1 MKRSEINRYM
11 EEALE
16 FWENLGFRLPPY
28 ARWSIDEWEAHAAE
42 CKEIFDLQIG
52 WDITAFGS
60 EDFLRTGLSL
70 YTLRNGRLHSAQY
83 PKPYAEKIMMV
94 RENQVTPRHFH
105 WNKQE
110 DFINRGG
117 GNLVIELF
125 KADPQKNRIAS
136 GEFIV
141 SVNGMSRT
149 LRSGDRI
156 VLTPG
161 ESITI
166 KPFHAH
172 RFYGEKGS
180 GPSMIGEVFMVNDDN
195 DDNCYLD
202 EAVRFDSIA
211 EDQPVRYPLAC
222 EYRTLIQAKTSV
234 LQASLNRICS

>member
-42 CKEIFDLQIG
+42 CKEIFDLLIG

-105 WNKQE
+105 
-110 DFINRGG
+110 
-117 GNLVIELF
+117 
-125 KADPQKNRIAS
+125 
-136 GEFIV
+136 
-141 SVNGMSRT
+141 
-149 LRSGDRI
+149 
-156 VLTPG
+156 
-161 ESITI
+161 
-166 KPFHAH
+166 
-172 RFYGEKGS
+172 
-180 GPSMIGEVFMVNDDN
+180 
-195 DDNCYLD
+195 
-202 EAVRFDSIA
+202 
-211 EDQPVRYPLAC
+211 
-222 EYRTLIQAKTSV
+222 
-234 LQASLNRICS
+234 

>member
-1 MKRSEINRYM
+1 MLTEWIFAFLAAGANAGIGISIKGAQTNGCRTSFYGVVGCIAGLFCV
-11 EEALE
+11 AL
-16 FWENLGFRLPPY
+16 LLPFLPGP
-28 ARWSIDEWEAHAAE
+28 RW
-42 CKEIFDLQIG
+42 
-52 WDITAFGS
+52 
-60 EDFLRTGLSL
+60 
-70 YTLRNGRLHSAQY
+70 
-83 PKPYAEKIMMV
+83 
-94 RENQVTPRHFH
+94 
-105 WNKQE
+105 
-110 DFINRGG
+110 
-117 GNLVIELF
+117 
-125 KADPQKNRIAS
+125 IAG

-180 GPSMIGEVFMVNDDN
+180 GPSMIGEVSMVNDDN